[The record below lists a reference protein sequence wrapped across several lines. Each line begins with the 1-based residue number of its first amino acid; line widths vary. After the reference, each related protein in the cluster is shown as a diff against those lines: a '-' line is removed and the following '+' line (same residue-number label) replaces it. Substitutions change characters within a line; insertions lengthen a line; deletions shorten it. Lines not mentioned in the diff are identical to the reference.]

1 MATSPFLHQAPFF
14 RFIPPF
20 LAKNSIPPKW
30 LNFGKVLPLPLIRGG
45 GGGVPTMNTLSFKKD
60 NIQILIFSIV
70 AKLNLTHKKNFKF
83 SFKLY
88 FVLFT
93 YMAFVPLITN
103 NTALLWIM
111 IDVCYFGISITNW
124 SEDILILSNWI
135 RLGNIFWTCIAKYMK
150 YYDTQWRL
158 WSLC

>member
-1 MATSPFLHQAPFF
+1 MGHKWWRKDGKT
-14 RFIPPF
+14 FIPLPY
-20 LAKNSIPPKW
+20 
-30 LNFGKVLPLPLIRGG
+30 NFDINLMPILILR
-45 GGGVPTMNTLSFKKD
+45 VPTMNTLSFKKD

-88 FVLFT
+88 FVSFT

-135 RLGNIFWTCIAKYMK
+135 RLGNIFWTCIAK
-150 YYDTQWRL
+150 
-158 WSLC
+158 